1 MARSGE
7 PLVMA
12 REVTLIAGA
21 PQRVWRLPAVAN
33 FVLGGLGAGFYAAA
47 AVAGGGALAVGGWL
61 GPALVLA
68 GFAAVAA
75 EAGRPGR
82 GPRVVARVRTSWM
95 SREAVL
101 GGAFAALAGA
111 DLLAPAPG
119 LRALAVVAALAYVFA
134 QGRMVSAA
142 RGVTAWS
149 VPVMPVV
156 FLASA
161 AVSGLG
167 LLLVADVLGG
177 RPPGGALL
185 GLTLLALVVALGI
198 WLVYLT
204 WRQDAAFAHA
214 VRALA
219 DGRAAVAIVA
229 GGYVAPFALAAVAL
243 AADIPG
249 LALGAGVLMVLGQAL
264 AKWVLIVDAGELRAI
279 TLGHLRLQRRV
290 S

>member
-1 MARSGE
+1 
-7 PLVMA
+7 
-12 REVTLIAGA
+12 
-21 PQRVWRLPAVAN
+21 VWRLPAVAN

-47 AVAGGGALAVGGWL
+47 AVVGEGALAVAGWL

-101 GGAFAALAGA
+101 GGGFAALAVA
-111 DLLAPAPG
+111 DLLAPAPA
-119 LRALAVVAALAYVFA
+119 LRALAAAVALAYVFA
-134 QGRMVSAA
+134 QGRILSAA

-149 VPVMPVV
+149 VGVMPVV

-167 LLLVADVLGG
+167 LLLVVGVVGG
-177 RPPGGALL
+177 RPPGGGVL
-185 GLTLLALVVALGI
+185 GLTLLVLVLAVGV

-204 WRQDAAFAHA
+204 WRHDPAFTHA
-214 VRALA
+214 VRALT
-219 DGRAAVAIVA
+219 DGRGAVAIVA
-229 GGYVAPFALAAVAL
+229 GGYVAPFALTAVAL
-243 AADIPG
+243 AAVLPG

-264 AKWVLIVDAGELRAI
+264 AKWALLTEAGELRAI
-279 TLGHLRLQRRV
+279 TLGNLRLQRRV